1 MGGRNN
7 IEDSIEGLAGLGVI
21 CFEVVSSNTTIC
33 FSPFGIHWH
42 PTWVFEVEAEKKC
55 RGPRNRKLC

>member
-21 CFEVVSSNTTIC
+21 CFEVVFFSIWDPLASNLG
-33 FSPFGIHWH
+33 F
-42 PTWVFEVEAEKKC
+42 
-55 RGPRNRKLC
+55 